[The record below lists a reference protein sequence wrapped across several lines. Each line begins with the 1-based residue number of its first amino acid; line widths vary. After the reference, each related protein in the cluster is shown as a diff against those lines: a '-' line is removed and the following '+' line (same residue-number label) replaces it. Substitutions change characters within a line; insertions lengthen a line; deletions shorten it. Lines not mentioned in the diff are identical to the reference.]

1 MTEVYDKSQETVSLA
16 FPVFCVPPSFRNTVS
31 LRSST
36 NPPISASK
44 AMKKPEARIEPYTHP
59 AAGWGALKYVAINLI
74 KEKVTGGNYRT
85 LFKQNQPDGFDCP
98 GCAWPDREHAST
110 FEFCENGV
118 KAVAAEATSKRVTP
132 QFFEEHTIA
141 ELMEQSDYE
150 LEQHGRLTDPMVY
163 DALRDRYVP
172 IGWDEAFDLI
182 ARHLK
187 ALDDPDRAAFYTSG
201 RASNEAAF
209 LFQLFVRMYGTNN
222 FPDCSNMCHE
232 ATSRGLP
239 GTVGVGKGTVTM
251 DDLEHADT
259 FLIFGQNPATNHP
272 RMLGELRECAKRG
285 ATIVSINPL
294 KERGLERFASP
305 QHPIEML
312 TMGSTK
318 ISSVF
323 IRPTVGGDFALI
335 KGVAKRVIE
344 LDDAALASGGER
356 VLDVEFLAQ
365 HTVGFEA
372 FADDLRAESWDTII
386 AESGV
391 PMDDVLKLAD
401 IYVKGKA
408 VISTWG
414 MGLTQ
419 HKNSVPTIQILSN
432 LMMMRGMIGKRGAG
446 LCPVR
451 GHSNVQGDRTVGIEE
466 RPTQQFLDRLGKVY
480 DFEPPREHGLDVV
493 NSIQAMLDGKVKV
506 FIGLGGNFSI
516 ATPDTPRTWEAMRSC
531 DLTVHIT
538 TKLNRS
544 HLIHGRDALILPT
557 LGRTEIDI
565 QNGVAQGVSVE
576 DSFSMVHISYGM
588 NKPASPNLL
597 SEIAIVARMA
607 EATLGSAKVDWRAHT
622 NDYALIRDGIEK
634 VFPGFENYNERL
646 KNPGGF
652 HLGVASRD
660 RIWNTPSK
668 KAQFLVHA
676 ISVDS
681 PIHRARVRHGERLLT
696 LMTTRS
702 HDQYNTTIYGLDDR
716 YRGVF
721 GQRRVLFANRADI
734 DMLGFEVG
742 QRVDITSVWDDGV
755 ERRADSFL
763 LVEYDIPRG
772 CLGAYYPETN
782 PLVPLSSV
790 ADGAGTPTSKSI
802 PVLLTASVEEAV
814 AA

>member
-1 MTEVYDKSQETVSLA
+1 
-16 FPVFCVPPSFRNTVS
+16 
-31 LRSST
+31 
-36 NPPISASK
+36 
-44 AMKKPEARIEPYTHP
+44 MKKPEARIEPYTHP

-721 GQRRVLFANRADI
+721 GQRRVLFANKADI

-802 PVLLTASVEEAV
+802 PVLLTASVAEAI

>member
-1 MTEVYDKSQETVSLA
+1 
-16 FPVFCVPPSFRNTVS
+16 
-31 LRSST
+31 
-36 NPPISASK
+36 
-44 AMKKPEARIEPYTHP
+44 MKKPEARIEPYTHP